1 MEVAAVIQM
10 AKPESEP
17 EPKKRAKRGEGGI
30 FRPST
35 GDSLLCA
42 SEIKPSSGRVRDSGT
57 GTENNAR
64 HISAG
69 KSMVPERG
77 LEPPRPCDH

>member
-1 MEVAAVIQM
+1 MEFAAVIPM
-10 AKPESEP
+10 AKRQSEP

-35 GDSLLCA
+35 EDSLLCA
-42 SEIKPSSGRVRDSGT
+42 SEIEPSSVQGGT